1 MRLDIPPPA
10 NAYNM
15 VTKRWDLQNAKEIL
29 QTYRSTVYRV
39 ESPHG
44 PAKLKLYTQ
53 IGYRG
58 ERAAI
63 SFSKGV
69 NSKSIAQ
76 IYQSDFYRAAV
87 LSEWIDGPT
96 VGDVRRK
103 GDYETATR
111 LACDVIRGLT
121 DNSKI
126 RFPFAYRR
134 KTANAYRS
142 LQRQLKSSQ
151 SAEQQVWLVESMGI
165 LKRLLALRSAERVI
179 HGDLHYDN
187 MIQTP
192 QGSRAI
198 DPRGVKAHPVVNCES
213 LFFNTG
219 PDLDQSAF
227 AQVFSDQV
235 RIITENLGYDRD
247 LLMHFALYVWLGETI
262 RTEAGNQAV
271 KEQRLREVDA
281 IRRLIAQ
288 A

>member
-1 MRLDIPPPA
+1 MRLDISPPA
-10 NAYNM
+10 NAYDV
-15 VTKRWDLQNAKEIL
+15 VTKRWGLQNARQIL

-63 SFSKGV
+63 SFSKGSD
-69 NSKSIAQ
+69 SKAIAQ

-96 VGDVRRK
+96 VGDTRRK

-121 DNSKI
+121 ENSSV

-134 KTANAYRS
+134 KTANRFR
-142 LQRQLKSSQ
+142 LMQRQLKNTQ
-151 SAEQQVWLVESMGI
+151 SPERKALLVEAMGI
-165 LKRLLALRSAERVI
+165 LERLLALRSTERVI

-192 QGSRAI
+192 QGARAI
-198 DPRGVKAHPVVNCES
+198 DPRGVKAHPIVNCES
-213 LFFNTG
+213 LFSNTG
-219 PDLDQSAF
+219 PDLDLSAF

-235 RIITENLGYDRD
+235 KIITENLGYDRD
-247 LLMHFALYVWLGETI
+247 LLMHYALLAWLGELI
-262 RTEAGNQAV
+262 DIDESNQP
-271 KEQRLREVDA
+271 LREKRLGEVEMIRAA
-281 IRRLIAQ
+281 IARN
-288 A
+288 

>member
-1 MRLDIPPPA
+1 MRLDIHPPA
-10 NAYNM
+10 NAYNV
-15 VTKRWDLQNAKEIL
+15 VTKRWDLQNATEIL

-39 ESPHG
+39 ESPRG

-58 ERAAI
+58 ERAAV

-76 IYQSDFYRAAV
+76 IYQTDFYRAAV
-87 LSEWIDGPT
+87 LSEWIEGPT
-96 VGDVRRK
+96 VGDVRRT

-126 RFPFAYRR
+126 RFSFAYRR
-134 KTANAYRS
+134 KTANTYRS
-142 LQRQLKSSQ
+142 LQRQLKDSQ
-151 SAEQQVWLVESMGI
+151 SAEQQVWLIESMGI
-165 LKRLLALRSAERVI
+165 LERLLALRSAERVI

-187 MIQTP
+187 MIQTA

-198 DPRGVKAHPVVNCES
+198 DPRGVRAHPVVNCES

-219 PDLDQSAF
+219 PALDQSAF

-235 RIITENLGYDRD
+235 QIITENLGYDRD

-262 RTEAGNQAV
+262 RTEAGNQEAR
-271 KEQRLREVDA
+271 EQRLREIDA